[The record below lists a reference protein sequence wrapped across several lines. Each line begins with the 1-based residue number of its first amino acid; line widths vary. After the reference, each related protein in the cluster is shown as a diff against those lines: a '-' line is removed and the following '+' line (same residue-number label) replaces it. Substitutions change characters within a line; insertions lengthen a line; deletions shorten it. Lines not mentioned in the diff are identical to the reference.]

1 MRFIEQSILQK
12 RLDITRAKAD
22 AAALKK
28 KQDLVSIR
36 ADDAKLPD
44 VQKSLRQ
51 PFADIG
57 ANIASLQSWTQ
68 APAGNAQTGQP
79 VIQGDSPLAS
89 RVETLTTIVRK
100 LQATALISNAAVT
113 TANVSASLTS
123 GSQKSG
129 TEGGS
134 DTIEIRP
141 SQRQKEEETSRKDD
155 RISKDAEYRGRNR
168 NDDYICTFSDNVTQK
183 RRGLAVG
190 TDKTQGVSNS
200 KGKRKGPRNRCSA
213 RQKIDA
219 GHFEPKSIATLSKK
233 GKRRKSS
240 RSRRGVT
247 AISRITYEEWKTLS
261 VEKLLERRILSMSL
275 KQLELRCTSNTV
287 HYVLN
292 EEDSKDQLLN
302 QLGPATSY
310 SGF

>member
-89 RVETLTTIVRK
+89 RVETLTTIVQK

-129 TEGGS
+129 PRAE
-134 DTIEIRP
+134 
-141 SQRQKEEETSRKDD
+141 RQKEEETSRKDD

-168 NDDYICTFSDNVTQK
+168 NDDSSVPSATTSLKNAVDSLSARIKHKEFQTQK
-183 RRGLAVG
+183 GSVKGRG
-190 TDKTQGVSNS
+190 TDAQHDKKSTQG
-200 KGKRKGPRNRCSA
+200 
-213 RQKIDA
+213 
-219 GHFEPKSIATLSKK
+219 
-233 GKRRKSS
+233 
-240 RSRRGVT
+240 
-247 AISRITYEEWKTLS
+247 
-261 VEKLLERRILSMSL
+261 
-275 KQLELRCTSNTV
+275 TSNRNPS
-287 HYVLN
+287 LPSQKKEKGGN
-292 EEDSKDQLLN
+292 RPDPDGE
-302 QLGPATSY
+302 
-310 SGF
+310 